1 MPASHYREFLSS
13 AVAPGIRLFALPTD
27 RFKTVRVRLF
37 LCDTLRPVDAT
48 RNSLLA
54 YVLRAGSQQYP
65 SRRDLARA
73 CEELYGASVS
83 VGVTRFGDVQAL
95 AASAEFPADRFLPK
109 GSDELHGVLNLLS
122 GMVLRP
128 AVETSNGAGSALRA
142 DTVAQEKEQLRNE
155 LQGMRDEKPA
165 WAAWLAAQR
174 IYAGTPG
181 AIHEQGSIEDLPA
194 IDGTALLARH
204 QLLLRNARVFAF
216 VTGPVDPEKGMTA
229 LAKHLA
235 LPKGKR
241 QTLPKAVPLPARKTV
256 SRGRVRET
264 TEQTHLIA
272 AWSGAPLYGTP
283 EFAPMLFADGIF
295 GGFSFSRLFKVV
307 RETHGLAYAVSSHF
321 GRSRGV
327 MIAQAA
333 VDPAKADQA
342 ARLIRSEFARLAK
355 GGFSPE
361 EFAACRDSLIEARR
375 SAWDSPS
382 ARIMDCMLQATMG
395 FKQTPEQ
402 QLNAI
407 RAVKPQ
413 QVMAVLKKLKPHTE
427 FRYGQ

>member
-1 MPASHYREFLSS
+1 MSASHYREFLST

-27 RFKTVRVRLF
+27 RFKTVRVRVF
-37 LCDTLRPVDAT
+37 LCDALRPVDAT

-73 CEELYGASVS
+73 CEDLYGASVS

-109 GSDELHGVLNLLS
+109 GSDELHGVLDLLS
-122 GMVLRP
+122 GMILRP
-128 AVETSNGAGSALRA
+128 ALEPAGTASTLRA
-142 DTVAQEKEQLRNE
+142 ETVTQEKDQLRNE

-165 WAAWLAAQR
+165 WAAWLASQR

-181 AIHEQGSIEDLPA
+181 AIAEQGRIEDLPA
-194 IDGTALLARH
+194 IDGPALLARH
-204 QLLLRNARVFAF
+204 QLLLRNARMFAF
-216 VTGPVDPEKGMTA
+216 VTGPVDPEKGLAA

-235 LPKGKR
+235 LPRGKR
-241 QTLPKAVPLPARKTV
+241 QTLPLAKPLAARKTV
-256 SRGRVRET
+256 SRGRVREK
-264 TEQTHLIA
+264 TEQTHLIS

-283 EFAPMLFADGIF
+283 AFAPMLFADGIF
-295 GGFSFSRLFKVV
+295 GGFSFSRLFKIV

-333 VDPAKADQA
+333 VDPGKADQA
-342 ARLIRSEFARLAK
+342 AKLIRSEFARLAK
-355 GGFSPE
+355 GGFTAE
-361 EFAACRDSLIEARR
+361 EFSACRDSLIEARR

-382 ARIMDCMLQATMG
+382 ARVMDCMLQATMG

-402 QLNAI
+402 QLKAI
-407 RAVKPQ
+407 RAVKPA
-413 QVMAVLKKLKPHTE
+413 QVLAVLKKLKPHTE
-427 FRYGQ
+427 FRYGT